1 MTALASPVLAL
12 GLLAAAFPEIGEA
25 AAQDPHAHHH
35 APPAEAPPVEAP
47 KPAATDPHAGHAMP
61 PATAP
66 DPHAGH
72 VMPATPAPDP
82 HAGHRMAPAAPP
94 ADPHAGHAMP
104 ADPHAGHGAP
114 PTGPVGGEPPPP
126 VPTDHAADQ
135 IFSPTAMAAARDQLR
150 REHGEMSWATGMLE
164 TAEYRPSGDGDGY
177 AWEGRFSYGGDVNRL
192 VLRSEGEGASGD
204 LESAELQVLGSRAI
218 GPYFNLQAGVR
229 QDVEPRPRRTYAT
242 VGLEGLAPYWF
253 EVGAAAFLSEK
264 GDLSARFEASYDL
277 RLTQRLILEPR
288 AEADVAFSDDPAV
301 GVGSGVSKLEL
312 GLRLRYA
319 ITPEFAP
326 YVGVN
331 WDRKLG
337 DTADLA
343 RAAGEH
349 ASDTRFVVG
358 LRAWF

>member
-1 MTALASPVLAL
+1 MIALAAVAV
-12 GLLAAAFPEIGEA
+12 LAAAFPEIGEA

-35 APPAEAPPVEAP
+35 HAPPTTEAP
-47 KPAATDPHAGHAMP
+47 KAAPAADPHAGH
-61 PATAP
+61 T
-66 DPHAGH
+66 
-72 VMPATPAPDP
+72 MPAAPAPPP
-82 HAGHRMAPAAPP
+82 HAGHRMAPAAP

-104 ADPHAGHGAP
+104 ADPHAGHGRQAAA
-114 PTGPVGGEPPPP
+114 PVGNEPPPP
-126 VPTDHAADQ
+126 APTDHAADR
-135 IFSPTAMAAARDQLR
+135 IFPPAAMAAARAQLR
-150 REHGEMSWATGMLE
+150 REHGEMTWASGMLE
-164 TAEYRPSGDGDGY
+164 TAEHRPSGDGDGY

-204 LESAELQVLGSRAI
+204 LESAEVQALWSHAI
-218 GPYFNLQAGVR
+218 GPYFNLQAGMR
-229 QDVEPRPRRTYAT
+229 QDFEPRPRRTYAT
-242 VGLEGLAPYWF
+242 LGLEGLAPYWF
-253 EVGAAAFLSEK
+253 EVGAAAFLSDK

-301 GVGSGVSKLEL
+301 GVGSGLSKVEL

-343 RAAGEH
+343 RASGEH
-349 ASDTRFVVG
+349 ASDTRFVIG